1 MVTAVATSG
10 SWRMRKCIMRK
21 RRGGFGFEREA
32 ASPQWREGCRNTR
45 SKHRRQTTETR
56 AEPGRG
62 WSRGHR
68 AVLETRLKVG
78 SVPSSEARLHPSED
92 RGLSG
97 CVSRRERG
105 CVRSSPLYRCLGW
118 SLGGQVTS
126 LHVPQLPHL

>member
-1 MVTAVATSG
+1 MKEKQPLPSG
-10 SWRMRKCIMRK
+10 EKGAAIPGANT
-21 RRGGFGFEREA
+21 GGR
-32 ASPQWREGCRNTR
+32 P
-45 SKHRRQTTETR
+45 TETR

-68 AVLETRLKVG
+68 AVLETGLKVG

-105 CVRSSPLYRCLGW
+105 CVRSSPLYCCLGC